1 MDIQYKYIHVRDKAL
16 KADHTII
23 NYMYMYLHGH
33 IMTQASIN

>member
-23 NYMYMYLHGH
+23 NYMYMYLGTLWYKH
-33 IMTQASIN
+33 Q